1 MKKLSFAVKANM
13 NKPPRVHV
21 QSADKKTTYG
31 SFQAN
36 NCDEFDAW
44 NKLSPEETIELKHY
58 MNNMSAIEH
67 YFSTKALS
75 EQKDFRIKLPN
86 SFIGTIDEI
95 SKLCSEEDINLN
107 VYDAMISAAIGQ
119 LKIKTASLPDDKK
132 QQALMLLNQ
141 LGLSENVKSDVSLK
155 IQAVFSELLSIHN
168 KSEKLHQK
176 SIVLF
181 NKDKS
186 ISPKTIEEIA
196 KGDLSTSKWLVS
208 CAIEILLEEK
218 PDIVQKILSDND
230 ILFLWA
236 TPSLKNN
243 RPIKELLDK
252 LGSLNNS
259 EMLSSKLNS

>member
-1 MKKLSFAVKANM
+1 M

-21 QSADKKTTYG
+21 QSADKKATYG

-36 NCDEFDAW
+36 NCDEFDGW
-44 NKLSPEETIELKHY
+44 EKLSQEETIELKHY
-58 MNNMSAIEH
+58 MNNLGAIEH
-67 YFSTKALS
+67 YFSIKALS
-75 EQKDFRIKLPN
+75 EQKDFRIRLPG
-86 SFIGTIDEI
+86 SFMDAIDEI
-95 SKLCSEEDINLN
+95 SKLCFEEHINLN

-132 QQALMLLNQ
+132 QQALILLNQ
-141 LGLSENVKSDVSLK
+141 LGLSENVKTDVSLK

-168 KSEKLHQK
+168 KSEKLYQK
-176 SIVLF
+176 ARVLF

-186 ISPKTIEEIA
+186 IAPKTIEEIA
-196 KGDLSTSKWLVS
+196 KGELSTSKWLVA

-230 ILFLWA
+230 IFFLWA
-236 TPSLKNN
+236 TPLLKNH
-243 RPIKELLDK
+243 RPLKELLDN

-259 EMLSSKLNS
+259 EMLSSKLNSMTDFS